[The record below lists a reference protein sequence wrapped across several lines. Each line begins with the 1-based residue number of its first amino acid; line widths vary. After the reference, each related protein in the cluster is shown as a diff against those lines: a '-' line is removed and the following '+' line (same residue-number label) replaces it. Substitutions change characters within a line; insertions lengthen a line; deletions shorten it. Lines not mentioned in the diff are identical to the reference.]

1 VTEAWGLCL
10 CSIVGVFWGAFAE
23 REPQHN
29 AGNLREWLAWLAEGK
44 LRPHISATYPLEQ
57 AADALYEMLNRRV
70 QGKVDWCRRCTSW
83 FATGHQ
89 ARQVEEIAVVT
100 AEILCPTALH
110 TGIEFDDLQ
119 GAGGAAIV

>member
-1 VTEAWGLCL
+1 MTEAWGLCL

-29 AGNLREWLAWLAEGK
+29 AGNLREWLARLAEGK

-70 QGKVDWCRRCTSW
+70 QGKVVLVIMVCHRAPGASGRRNR
-83 FATGHQ
+83 G
-89 ARQVEEIAVVT
+89 RNR
-100 AEILCPTALH
+100 
-110 TGIEFDDLQ
+110 
-119 GAGGAAIV
+119 